1 MKANGSR
8 SQLMVAARIIVGASA
23 TIAASHGRRR
33 TVSAVAA
40 TVTAKAMKSSTTL
53 TSKNTVA
60 GLSVGKT
67 PVTAAVISAAI
78 CMSPPVRTGYSRCCP
93 SGMAWTY
100 GSSPSAKPRSVY
112 SGAMSV

>member
-1 MKANGSR
+1 MKASGSR
-8 SQLMVAARIIVGASA
+8 SQLMVAARIMVGASA
-23 TIAASHGRRR
+23 TIAASQGRRR

-40 TVTAKAMKSSTTL
+40 TVTAKAMNSSTTL
-53 TSKNTVA
+53 TSKKTVA

-78 CMSPPVRTGYSRCCP
+78 CMRPPVSTGYSRCWP
-93 SGMAWTY
+93 SGIACMY
-100 GSSPSAKPRSVY
+100 GSRPSAKPRSVY